1 ELTVIATGGDGDGYG
16 IGGNHFTHT
25 ARRNIDLTYLVM
37 NNQIYGLTT
46 GQASPT
52 SEKEM
57 VTKSTPEG
65 VIENPI
71 NPISLALAAG
81 ATFIARGFSG
91 DAKGLAVLFQ
101 KGIEHKGFALI
112 DVLSPCVTYN
122 KINTYDWFRQRVYS
136 LEKEGHDP
144 SSLTAAWGVA
154 NSWPNLDQ
162 KRDRI
167 PLGVFFQR
175 SDIPTYEDLEPALR
189 KGPPVRQPLGLA
201 NPEALLEEFR

>member
-1 ELTVIATGGDGDGYG
+1 
-16 IGGNHFTHT
+16 
-25 ARRNIDLTYLVM
+25 
-37 NNQIYGLTT
+37 
-46 GQASPT
+46 
-52 SEKEM
+52 M